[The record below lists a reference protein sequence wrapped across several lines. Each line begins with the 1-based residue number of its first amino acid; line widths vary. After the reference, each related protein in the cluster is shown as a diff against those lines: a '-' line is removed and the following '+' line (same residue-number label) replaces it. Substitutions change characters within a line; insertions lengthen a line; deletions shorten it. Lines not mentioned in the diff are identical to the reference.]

1 MTSISKD
8 EGVIAVLLKR
18 FENERWPRAQAL
30 KAKVDE
36 GGVLDEADLSY
47 LEHILTDAQQ
57 VMGLVQRFPK
67 YAPLAKGIIAM
78 YNEIMTKSQEN
89 SAAK

>member
-30 KAKVDE
+30 KAKVDKGE
-36 GGVLDEADLSY
+36 VLDEADLDY
-47 LEHILTDAQQ
+47 LELILSDSQQ
-57 VMGLVQRFPK
+57 VMGLVQRYPK
-67 YAPLAKGIIAM
+67 YAPLAKGIIVM
-78 YNEIMTKSQEN
+78 YTDIMSKSQEN
-89 SAAK
+89 SASK